1 MISSIFAGKIGI
13 QANRWD
19 GISIQDGVED
29 DAGSISAERQSA
41 GGHLIQHYT
50 ERKEV
55 SARVELRAAN
65 LFWRHV
71 GDCAD
76 GAAGTGE
83 KFFRRCGGQSRN
95 AEAFSERGE
104 LRQTEIENLGVAAL
118 GDEYVCGLDVA
129 VDDAF
134 RVGGFERVGNFDSP
148 VEHLLER
155 LWLATDVMFQR
166 VSLRETPWR

>member
-1 MISSIFAGKIGI
+1 AK
-13 QANRWD
+13 
-19 GISIQDGVED
+19 
-29 DAGSISAERQSA
+29 RQSA
-41 GGHLIQHYT
+41 GGHLVQNYT

-55 SARVELRAAN
+55 RARVELCAAH

-71 GDCAD
+71 SDRAD
-76 GAAGTGE
+76 GAAGAGE
-83 KFFRRCGGQSRN
+83 KLFRRRGGQSRN
-95 AEAFSERGE
+95 TAAFGGRGE
-104 LRQTEIENLGVAAL
+104 FGQTEIEDFGVAAL

-148 VEHLLER
+148 VEDLLER

-166 VSLRETPWR
+166 VAFEELHGDEGDAILVANFVNCADVRMIEGGGGARFAAK